1 MPNVQG
7 VQRRFL
13 HGQRVAHAQFTS
25 SACGREVTV
34 GDALAVMLPTL
45 RKTIRDRIG
54 PDAVSIG
61 AACDEFV
68 NGVCRCWPTEYMST
82 LARRAE
88 TDAQRIMAVPVLTA
102 KVREDV
108 EAMWGMHANVVAAYD
123 KIGMRVVLEFAAL
136 WFESTDNRTVIRQ
149 CCREAR
155 RTA

>member
-1 MPNVQG
+1 
-7 VQRRFL
+7 
-13 HGQRVAHAQFTS
+13 
-25 SACGREVTV
+25 
-34 GDALAVMLPTL
+34 
-45 RKTIRDRIG
+45 
-54 PDAVSIG
+54 
-61 AACDEFV
+61 
-68 NGVCRCWPTEYMST
+68 MST

-136 WFESTDNRTVIRQ
+136 WFESSDNRTVIRQ